1 MLIADTVCHKLKNYG
16 GRLPSNSDLVGVART
31 LLSSVDVWGTKNRS
45 PRGYLHFL
53 AGFIERAAASR
64 SNDGYSAEGIIRLFE
79 SRGGFL
85 TDNPDADDSR
95 DDWSAK
101 NARRVALIHQRFAQ
115 GLDATE
121 TRELEHLQDLAT
133 ERLEAWDSQLLSDV
147 AAMRKAVERVVPPT
161 GTATAT

>member
-1 MLIADTVCHKLKNYG
+1 MSQTIAVPERLAARLEKKARSQRTTVE
-16 GRLPSNSDLVGVART
+16 SLVVT
-31 LLSSVDVWGTKNRS
+31 ILD
-45 PRGYLHFL
+45 
-53 AGFIERAAASR
+53 AA
-64 SNDGYSAEGIIRLFE
+64 I
-79 SRGGFL
+79 
-85 TDNPDADDSR
+85 DADDSS

-115 GLDATE
+115 GLDAAE

-147 AAMRKAVERVVPPT
+147 AAMREAVERVVPHT